1 MKLLTMRGVTVTE
14 KAVSIVDAFPSVW
27 AGQVLD
33 IGCRN
38 HELEDALARRGVSYL
53 GIDLRTTADVVAD
66 LGAGLPFRD
75 QTAEVVV
82 ALDVL
87 EHTDDI
93 HHSFSELCR
102 VARRHVVLSLPN
114 QYEARARWMALRG
127 RHSGKW
133 GLPLAPRRD
142 RHRWMFT
149 LEEARAFCRHAARE
163 QGWVV
168 VGERTLVGPRRG
180 SLLARGLVRHWPSFF
195 APTYVAL
202 LQPIPG
208 R

>member
-1 MKLLTMRGVTVTE
+1 MKLLTMRGGTLAD
-14 KAVSIVDAFPSVW
+14 KAEAIVDGFPSVW
-27 AGQVLD
+27 TGQVLD

-38 HELEDALARRGVSYL
+38 RELEGALARRGVSYL
-53 GIDLRTTADVVAD
+53 GLDLSRTADAVAD
-66 LGAGLPFRD
+66 LGAGLPFPDR
-75 QTAEVVV
+75 TADVVV

-102 VARRHVVLSLPN
+102 VARRHIVLSLPN

-142 RHRWMFT
+142 RHRWLFT
-149 LEEARAFCRHAARE
+149 FQEAHEFCEHGARE
-163 QGWVV
+163 HGWSV
-168 VGERTLVGPRRG
+168 VGERGLVGPKRG
-180 SLLARGLVRHWPSFF
+180 SPFARGLVQHWPGLF

-202 LQPIPG
+202 LEPKP
-208 R
+208 